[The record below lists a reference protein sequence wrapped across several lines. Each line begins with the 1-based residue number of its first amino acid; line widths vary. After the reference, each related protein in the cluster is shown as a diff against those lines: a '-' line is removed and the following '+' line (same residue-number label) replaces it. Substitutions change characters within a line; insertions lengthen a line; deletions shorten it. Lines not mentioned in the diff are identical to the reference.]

1 VSAAHAQPV
10 PRRAFLDS
18 SGYLA
23 VVNARD
29 RYHREARAAWAQLVD
44 ARCQTYTSSFVVA
57 EAHAL
62 FLTRLGYHHAAAFL
76 RQMETTATQVLWVQP
91 ADVARARAIVYRY
104 SDKDFSLTDAT
115 SFVLME
121 RHRIGTALTTDR
133 NFAQYGF
140 QLLGISS

>member
-1 VSAAHAQPV
+1 V
-10 PRRAFLDS
+10 FLDS

-23 VVNARD
+23 VVNPRD
-29 RYHREARAAWAQLVD
+29 RYHRQARAAWAHLTD
-44 ARCQTYTSSFVVA
+44 AHWQTYTSSFVVA

-62 FLTRLGYHHAAAFL
+62 FLTRLGYHHATEFL
-76 RQMETTATQVLWVQP
+76 RQIETTATRLLWVQP
-91 ADVARARAIVYRY
+91 VDVARAQAIVYRY

-121 RHRIGTALTTDR
+121 RLRIGTALTTDR

-140 QLLGISS
+140 QILGADI

>member
-1 VSAAHAQPV
+1 V
-10 PRRAFLDS
+10 FLDS

-23 VVNARD
+23 VVNPRD
-29 RYHREARAAWAQLVD
+29 RYHEQARAAWSHIID
-44 ARCQTYTSSFVVA
+44 ARWQTYTSSFVAA

-76 RQMETTATQVLWVQP
+76 RQIETTATQLLWVQP
-91 ADVARARAIVYRY
+91 ADVARAQAIIYRY
-104 SDKDFSLTDAT
+104 SDKSFSLTDAT

-140 QLLGISS
+140 RILGADS